1 MDHQKSMR
9 TIEGRLI
16 RIQEREDKKRRTP
29 PKLRTRRISRLEVQ
43 AVQARIGTERDVFK
57 WLHRETGIHM
67 NKDRGP

>member
-1 MDHQKSMR
+1 MR
-9 TIEGRLI
+9 TREGRLV

-29 PKLRTRRISRLEVQ
+29 PKLRTRRVSRLE
-43 AVQARIGTERDVFK
+43 VQARIGTERDVFN

>member
-1 MDHQKSMR
+1 MR
-9 TIEGRLI
+9 TKEGRLI

-29 PKLRTRRISRLEVQ
+29 PKLRTRRVSRLE
-43 AVQARIGTERDVFK
+43 VQARIGTERDVFK